1 MLRYGKKK
9 TIYHIH
15 SHDKC
20 KICSP
25 ENGDRKSCR
34 REGKEE
40 IEKEYLDWLKIKI
53 KNEHE
58 RKWSDI

>member
-40 IEKEYLDWLKIKI
+40 IEKEYIIYLEYKKE
-53 KNEHE
+53 K
-58 RKWSDI
+58 